1 MDITVIGINKTNAL
15 DLMKDKSVYVI
26 KKDYFHK
33 DEFAMRPIAKADVN
47 DLLSGDALIVKI
59 TK

>member
-1 MDITVIGINKTNAL
+1 MDITVIGINKTNVL

-26 KKDYFHK
+26 KKDYIHK
-33 DEFAMRPIAKADVN
+33 DEFIMRPIAKSDVN